1 MSDLMEEIV
10 EASEN
15 EYYSSENEY
24 DSSEESNLISQYELA
39 ELGLEEYESNVLV
52 HKNIHELKLFF
63 ENSSNCKCQKKNR
76 ICFEKIG
83 FKNFFERYMELKGLE
98 KDELDLCVKT
108 QLMIFESINKDSIRT
123 YHIYK
128 YNSSIVICKNVFMKL
143 NNIKKYVLDELQN
156 HLKTNGLEERIH
168 GNTKR
173 VPKINSRTLIDLE
186 VANNFKEFIS
196 QYAKIYGLPSPMK
209 LRDDLEP
216 FIYLPTEITRKN
228 VYKEY
233 KKNLLLVN
241 SNPAPR
247 IIALQTFC
255 KLWRQLTPEIKFLNH
270 ASDLCDACYEFDI
283 KLRSTKDKDEIA
295 NISFEYEKHQKAAN
309 CEREHYN
316 NIIRKGRTDSSIS
329 HICYDWAQSVCA
341 PYSPQQT
348 GSIYFKSPFN
358 IHLFGV
364 CKTDENEYYQSNYI
378 IGEDEFPKG
387 TPKGANTTLNMVY
400 DFLEKIGHAGKKD
413 LYVTCDNCSGQ
424 NKNNL
429 SLWFWSWII
438 MLGWYENIYINFMIP
453 GHTKFICDANFGHIK
468 SKYKN
473 RIINIVDDVEKV
485 INDSAECNKPVRY
498 SNGSNWSWY
507 NFTLLF
513 EGHFRSLPNITK
525 YYHFHFS
532 SLPNDI
538 GKVYVSKKSGGT
550 ETSFKLLK
558 NDHFDKNN
566 QLTLLEVA
574 PLTKDRKIYLYNKI
588 RQHVDPKFRDIL
600 CPNPN

>member
-1 MSDLMEEIV
+1 MSDLMEEII

-15 EYYSSENEY
+15 ENE
-24 DSSEESNLISQYELA
+24 SFEESNLIQYNLA
-39 ELGLEEYESNVLV
+39 ELGLEEYESNTLV
-52 HKNIHELKLFF
+52 QKNVHELKLFF
-63 ENSSNCKCQKKNR
+63 GNRSNCRCRNENE

-98 KDELDLCVKT
+98 KDMKDLCIKT
-108 QLMIFESINKDSIRT
+108 QLMTFELVNENSTKSHYN
-123 YHIYK
+123 YK
-128 YNSSIVICKNVFMKL
+128 YNSSIPICQKVFLKL
-143 NNIKKYVLDELQN
+143 NNISRKLLDTLQA
-156 HLKTNGLEERIH
+156 HFKTNGLESRIH

-173 VPKINSRTLIDLE
+173 IPKIKSRSLINAE
-186 VANNFKEFIS
+186 VANTFKEFVL

-228 VYKEY
+228 VYEEY

-241 SNPAPR
+241 SNLNSRPIP
-247 IIALQTFC
+247 IIALQTFR
-255 KLWRQLTPEIKFLNH
+255 KLWQQLTPEIKFLNH
-270 ASDLCDACYEFDI
+270 ASDLCDTCYGFDT
-283 KLRSTKDKDEIA
+283 KLMSTKDKDEIA
-295 NISFEYEKHQKAAN
+295 NINFEYEKHKKIAM

-316 NIIRKGRTDSSIS
+316 NIITKGKTDFSIN
-329 HICYDWAQSVCA
+329 HICYDWAQSVVA

-364 CKTDENEYYQSNYI
+364 CRTDGNKNYQLNYI

-387 TPKGANTTLNMVY
+387 THKGANTTLNMVY
-400 DFLEKIGHAGKKD
+400 DFLKKVDHADKKD

-473 RIINIVDDVEKV
+473 RRINTVDDVAKA
-485 INDSAECNKPVRY
+485 IKDSAECNEPIRY
-498 SNGSNWSWY
+498 GNGSNWSWY

-525 YYHFHFS
+525 YHHFRFS
-532 SLPNDI
+532 SLSDDI

-550 ETSFKLLK
+550 EIPFKLLK
-558 NDHFDKNN
+558 DDNFDKNS
-566 QLTLLEVA
+566 QLDVLEIA
-574 PLTKDRKIYLYNKI
+574 PLSEDRKRYLYNKI
-588 RQHVDPKFRDIL
+588 RQHVDPEFRNIL